1 MRIKPDDNWRWY
13 YDEEHDRMM
22 LDLANGMLF
31 RSRFARRMLT
41 PDAFAP
47 SGFCVD
53 DAALYFSFEEKCR
66 DLELTKEQRAE
77 LVLNAL
83 VAIRFLKPQ
92 MPKSWHFNTHEESWQ
107 PGVGD
112 AASAWLSDTGQQVNL
127 LVVEPGEN
135 AALCLLAQ
143 PGLTLA
149 GRVMQLGDVIKIMND
164 RLQPAP
170 GVASY
175 SLGQAVSGA
184 SLTAVFGTQ
193 LQHRIVPSA
202 ATAFFFS
209 ALTSPSSSR
218 MRQLPQIPARQE

>member
-66 DLELTKEQRAE
+66 DLELSKEQRAE

-83 VAIRFLKPQ
+83 TAIRFLKPQ
-92 MPKSWHFNTHEESWQ
+92 MPKSWHFIAHTHHWQ
-107 PGVGD
+107 PSGGD
-112 AASAWLSDTGQQVNL
+112 A
-127 LVVEPGEN
+127 
-135 AALCLLAQ
+135 
-143 PGLTLA
+143 
-149 GRVMQLGDVIKIMND
+149 
-164 RLQPAP
+164 
-170 GVASY
+170 
-175 SLGQAVSGA
+175 
-184 SLTAVFGTQ
+184 
-193 LQHRIVPSA
+193 
-202 ATAFFFS
+202 
-209 ALTSPSSSR
+209 
-218 MRQLPQIPARQE
+218 